1 MRRLIGRVLIT
12 GLTLASKQFKG
23 IYDLRTIGVDEA
35 GRGPLVGSVVAAAVI
50 LPPDFYLSGLTDSK
64 KLSEKKRDSL
74 YQQITEQCDWSVAE
88 ASSIEIDQINIL
100 QATMLAKKRAIIDL
114 QEKYSKCR
122 GKTIFNVMVDGNHCP
137 DIDNCIAIVK
147 GDLIKPTI
155 SAASIIAKVTRDR
168 QMRELDSQYPQY
180 GFAQHKGYGTRKHLL
195 ALSKYGPIQ
204 GIHRHTFGPIK
215 EFS

>member
-1 MRRLIGRVLIT
+1 MT
-12 GLTLASKQFKG
+12 GKAPTTELTLASKQFKHSS
-23 IYDLRTIGVDEA
+23 DLKTIGLDEA

-50 LPPDFYLSGLTDSK
+50 LPPNFQLSGLTDSK

-100 QATMLAKKRAIIDL
+100 QATLLAMKRAIIDL
-114 QEKYSKCR
+114 QGEYSKYR
-122 GKTIFNVMVDGNHCP
+122 GKAIFNVMVDGNHCP
-137 DIDNCIAIVK
+137 DVANCIAIIK
-147 GDLIKPTI
+147 GDLSEPAI
-155 SAASIIAKVTRDR
+155 SAASIIAKVTRDG
-168 QMRELDSQYPQY
+168 QMRELDTQYPQY

-195 ALSKYGPIQ
+195 ALSKYGPIK
-204 GIHRHTFGPIK
+204 GIHRHSFSPIK